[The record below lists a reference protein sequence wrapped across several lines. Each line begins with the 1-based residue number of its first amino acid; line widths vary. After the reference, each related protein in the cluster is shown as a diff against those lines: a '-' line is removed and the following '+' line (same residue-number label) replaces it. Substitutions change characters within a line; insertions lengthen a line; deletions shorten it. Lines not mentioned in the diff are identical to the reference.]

1 MVIGQL
7 FHAKVNDIDE
17 TDPSCIKASLLRV
30 GNS

>member
-7 FHAKVNDIDE
+7 FHAKEIDIDE
-17 TDPSCIKASLLRV
+17 TDPSCIKALLLRM